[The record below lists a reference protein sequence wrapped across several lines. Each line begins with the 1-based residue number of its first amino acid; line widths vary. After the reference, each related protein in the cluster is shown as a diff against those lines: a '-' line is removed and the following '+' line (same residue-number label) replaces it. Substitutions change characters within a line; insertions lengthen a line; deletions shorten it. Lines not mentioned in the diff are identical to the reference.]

1 MKCCLIVTILVIFI
15 YQAKARECEGMWKP
29 MKTILYVQHFMLTN
43 LPFWLE

>member
-1 MKCCLIVTILVIFI
+1 MKCCLIVTASDII
-15 YQAKARECEGMWKP
+15 YQAKAGECEGMWKP